1 MISLSLCIPLLFV
14 IYGITAALADTV
26 GPFYNLPG
34 PYHFDTPDSDHVET
48 SYLVQLTN
56 LVCVKGN
63 NARSIKFEM
72 KSTTPAPNGW
82 SLVLLGVVMK
92 SHLYT
97 IH

>member
-1 MISLSLCIPLLFV
+1 MMSLSLCTLCLFV
-14 IYGITAALADTV
+14 AYGIAAALVDTV
-26 GPFYNLPG
+26 GPFYYLPG

-72 KSTTPAPNGW
+72 KSTTPAPSGW
-82 SLVLLGVVMK
+82 SLVLLGK
-92 SHLYT
+92 L
-97 IH
+97 